1 MKHEVL
7 KYTEVLENCQKMIIR
22 KIKIMQYP
30 VITKSCVI
38 RAMHVSMVYVPMCKT
53 HANFALLRV
62 NKRSNVLMV
71 CQLFDFACQRVYQFF
86 NYFSKEFFNFWIFQ
100 LSQHLKI
107 SRNKE
112 FKFWHV
118 QNFIHENPGQPTT
131 FDVVFNG
138 ACAINQ
144 SFGKCK
150 RELNIYFLFT

>member
-30 VITKSCVI
+30 VITKSCII

-86 NYFSKEFFNFWIFQ
+86 NYFSKEFFNF
-100 LSQHLKI
+100 
-107 SRNKE
+107 
-112 FKFWHV
+112 
-118 QNFIHENPGQPTT
+118 
-131 FDVVFNG
+131 
-138 ACAINQ
+138 
-144 SFGKCK
+144 
-150 RELNIYFLFT
+150 